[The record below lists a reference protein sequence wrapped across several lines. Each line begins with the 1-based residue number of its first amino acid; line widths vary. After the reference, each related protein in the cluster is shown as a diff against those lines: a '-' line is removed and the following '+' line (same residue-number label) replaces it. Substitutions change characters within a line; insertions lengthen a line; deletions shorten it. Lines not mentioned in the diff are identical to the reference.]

1 MKERT
6 KEWWVNRARREP
18 NVEVAAG
25 LVAHDPVHEAPAM
38 EADPSNKD
46 VANEETRIAFG
57 RFVNLMR
64 RKRGLSME
72 ELADEASLDPK
83 ELLVI
88 EDDIHYVP
96 ELRTV
101 YMLAQT
107 FKVPQ
112 PALMQLAGLSVA
124 NDAELNREAVRF
136 AARSE
141 SVQKL
146 SHEENEALM
155 AFIAVLSAHH
165 SKARSEDKKPK

>member
-25 LVAHDPVHEAPAM
+25 LVAHDPVHEPPLM
-38 EADPSNKD
+38 EAGPPKD
-46 VANEETRIAFG
+46 IANEETRIAFG

-101 YMLAQT
+101 YILAHT

-165 SKARSEDKKPK
+165 SKVRSEDKKPK